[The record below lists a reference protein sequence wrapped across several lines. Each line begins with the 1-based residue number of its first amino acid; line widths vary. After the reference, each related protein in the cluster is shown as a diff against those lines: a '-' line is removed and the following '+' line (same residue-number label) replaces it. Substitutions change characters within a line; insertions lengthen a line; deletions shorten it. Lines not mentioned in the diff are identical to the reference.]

1 MLGMTKSPPD
11 PSFGFLVHDIARLLR
26 KRFEQRARVHG
37 LTRSH
42 WQVLAWLK
50 HCEGINQ
57 SGLAEGLDLEPI
69 TVGRLIDRMEEAGWV
84 ERRSD
89 PADRRA
95 YRLYMTEKA
104 KPMIDRMNEIG
115 TGLRAEAMAG
125 LSDKDLAKLMDMLMH
140 IRSNLGERGEKAVEG
155 AGSNPSDEREIA

>member
-1 MLGMTKSPPD
+1 MTKTPPD

-89 PADRRA
+89 PTDRSA

-104 KPMIDRMNEIG
+104 KPMIDLMNEIG

-125 LSDKDLAKLMDMLMH
+125 LSDDDLIKLMDMLKH
-140 IRSNLGERGEKAVEG
+140 IRSNLGERGEKIAEV
-155 AGSNPSDEREIA
+155 PVPDLPTERESA